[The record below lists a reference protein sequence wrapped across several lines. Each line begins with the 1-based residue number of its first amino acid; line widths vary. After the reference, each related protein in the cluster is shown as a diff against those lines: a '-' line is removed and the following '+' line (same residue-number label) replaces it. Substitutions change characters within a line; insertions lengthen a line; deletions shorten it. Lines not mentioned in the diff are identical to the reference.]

1 VDQDLMKKLFAS
13 DDHRVRAAVAR
24 ILRYT
29 GHQVPDQVEMLK
41 KAAADPHGRVRLEA
55 IVAASWLDKEDGL
68 AILAVANEH
77 PKDDWMQ
84 KPFETS
90 LAHLNDMSVKN
101 MVINPDGSVVFQ
113 AAAEEAKATNARLK
127 GEELT
132 LFQMGKA
139 IYSREGFCITC
150 HQPDGKGLTA
160 SGFPPLAG
168 TKWVNGNEERFIKIV
183 LKGLMGPIEVLGKD
197 YPGQV
202 PMTPY
207 GGMLN
212 DKEVAAVMTYVRNS
226 FGNESS
232 AISPDKVKAVRAAIA
247 DKTGFYSPTE
257 LLQEHPME
265 GE

>member
-1 VDQDLMKKLFAS
+1 
-13 DDHRVRAAVAR
+13 
-24 ILRYT
+24 
-29 GHQVPDQVEMLK
+29 
-41 KAAADPHGRVRLEA
+41 
-55 IVAASWLDKEDGL
+55 
-68 AILAVANEH
+68 
-77 PKDDWMQ
+77 
-84 KPFETS
+84 
-90 LAHLNDMSVKN
+90 
-101 MVINPDGSVVFQ
+101 
-113 AAAEEAKATNARLK
+113 
-127 GEELT
+127 
-132 LFQMGKA
+132 MGKA

-183 LKGLMGPIEVLGKD
+183 LHGLMGPIEVLGKE

-232 AISPDKVKAVRAAIA
+232 AISPDKVKAVRAAIK